1 MSQTR
6 SLQLIA
12 HGKCIVAGE
21 HSVLRGFDS
30 LVVPVTSRAISL
42 KGRVGLRSAGAIVDL
57 VIRAEGLLADE
68 LPSLFL
74 TVLERAYLLSP
85 GSQRIVGELQ
95 ISNDLP
101 FGSGLGASASLC
113 VVVARLFE
121 TFHLLDRPLFEFAR
135 ELENL
140 FHGESSGVDIAV
152 TLTGKPIIFNRLKG
166 IQEVLFQY
174 LPALSLHPT
183 GKRGI
188 TRECI
193 DRVKHLHLQNPDL
206 GRTLDRQMQ
215 DSVNLCLRAFRD
227 HDQLGLVEGLDLAQK
242 TFQTWGLVDQQSQAI
257 CDQLIN
263 QGALS
268 VKMTGSGLG
277 GYVLALWTDP
287 EQIKQHQYA
296 ISVFN

>member
-1 MSQTR
+1 MSLVQ
-6 SLQLIA
+6 SVYLVA
-12 HGKCIVAGE
+12 HGKCIIAGE

-30 LVVPVTSRAISL
+30 LVLPVTSRAL
-42 KGRVGLRSAGAIVDL
+42 TLEGQVGLSSSGKMIDL
-57 VIRAEGLLADE
+57 VFRAEGLLADE

-74 TVLERAYLLSP
+74 AVLERAYQLSP
-85 GSQRIVGELQ
+85 GSQKLVGL
-95 ISNDLP
+95 IHLKNDLP

-113 VVVARLFE
+113 VIVARLFE
-121 TFHLLDRPLFEFAR
+121 LFNLLDRPIFEFAR

-152 TLTGKPIIFNRLKG
+152 TLSGKPILFNRTKG
-166 IQEVLFQY
+166 IQDCNFDY
-174 LPALSLHPT
+174 LPAISLHPT

-206 GRTLDRQMQ
+206 GRELDKQMQ
-215 DSVNLCLRAFRD
+215 KAVEKCLLAFKD
-227 HDQLGLVEGLDLAQK
+227 HDSSKLVDGMNLAQK
-242 TFQTWGLVDQQSQAI
+242 TFNSWGLIDSQSQSV
-257 CDQLIN
+257 CDQLLS

-277 GYVLALWTDP
+277 GYVLALWS
-287 EQIKQHQYA
+287 QIEDFKMSQGA